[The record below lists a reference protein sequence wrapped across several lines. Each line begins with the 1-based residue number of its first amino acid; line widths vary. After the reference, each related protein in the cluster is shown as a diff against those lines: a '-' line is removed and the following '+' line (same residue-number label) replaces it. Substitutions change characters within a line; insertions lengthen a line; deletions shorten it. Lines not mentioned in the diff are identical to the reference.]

1 MIIRSAR
8 PADAP
13 QIAALWNRLIVKI
26 SITFTLEAKT
36 IDGLKTIVLARG
48 KAFQVFE

>member
-1 MIIRSAR
+1 MMLRSVR
-8 PADAP
+8 PAGAP

>member
-8 PADAP
+8 PADSP

-26 SITFTLEAKT
+26 SITFTSEAKT
-36 IDGLKTIVLARG
+36 IDGLETIILARG
-48 KAFQVFE
+48 KAFQVF